1 MDSVYLQHT
10 PEEVAKQGEQEDQ
23 LLRTESAQSRRLQED
38 GKQNLS
44 SGERGFPV
52 SWVVFSCVHASFPG
66 KPKGN

>member
-38 GKQNLS
+38 GKQSLS

-52 SWVVFSCVHASFPG
+52 SWVVFSRGHASFPG